1 MSKPRRPHRPV
12 IGDSRRR
19 KQLQPQRLEQLLYG
33 APLPDL
39 ARKAAKELDGGASA
53 GAMEA
58 MALIE
63 QARERM
69 KESQQST
76 TKESIGKA
84 HMTVSLYSSTATGKQ
99 EIVVQ
104 TNAQSLDIFVT
115 GLADALDSAIV
126 SMETNKRAE
135 TIASILRNAFPLA
148 FAIAGY
154 KAERVS
160 ETRMLVCGASNPGE
174 SNLLAQSRI

>member
-1 MSKPRRPHRPV
+1 MSKPRMSHKPV

-19 KQLQPQRLEQLLYG
+19 KQLQPERLEQLLYG

-39 ARKAAKELDGGASA
+39 ARKEAKELAGGASA
-53 GAMEA
+53 GAREA
-58 MALIE
+58 MAYIE
-63 QARERM
+63 KARKQI
-69 KESQQST
+69 KEGST
-76 TKESIGKA
+76 TKESIGTN

-115 GLADALDSAIV
+115 GLSDALDSAIV
-126 SMETNKRAE
+126 NMETNKRAE
-135 TIASILRNAFPLA
+135 IIASILRNAFPLA

-154 KAERVS
+154 KADRVS